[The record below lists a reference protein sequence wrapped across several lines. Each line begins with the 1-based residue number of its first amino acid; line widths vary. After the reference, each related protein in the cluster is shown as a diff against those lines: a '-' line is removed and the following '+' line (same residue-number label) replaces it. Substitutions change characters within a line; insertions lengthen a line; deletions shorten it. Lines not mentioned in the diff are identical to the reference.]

1 MNLQDKERI
10 IKAFDDAITYEENF
24 RPFNNGK
31 DYFEAHYGH
40 EPVYT
45 KKVISLFGND
55 NCTLKIRQATGQ
67 DQGRDISE
75 VYGNSGRA
83 LPLHDAEGYFAGYEF
98 KDAAGKKI
106 GTLTKDGWDPAEKTK
121 L

>member
-40 EPVYT
+40 EPIYT

-55 NCTLKIRQATGQ
+55 NCTLKIRQKPALRHSFIEEGVENTPEEIEKV
-67 DQGRDISE
+67 GRDLLQAYE
-75 VYGNSGRA
+75 NAGN
-83 LPLHDAEGYFAGYEF
+83 
-98 KDAAGKKI
+98 I
-106 GTLTKDGWDPAEKTK
+106 KTMNWVNDNHK
-121 L
+121 